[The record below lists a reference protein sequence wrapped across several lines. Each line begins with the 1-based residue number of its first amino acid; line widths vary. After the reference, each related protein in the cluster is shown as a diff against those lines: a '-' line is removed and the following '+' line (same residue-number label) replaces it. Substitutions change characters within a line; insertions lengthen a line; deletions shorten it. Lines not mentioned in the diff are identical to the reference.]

1 MSLAKT
7 KFKSFGQHLR
17 TLREVKSLP
26 LREVASNIGIDPSL
40 LAKIERNERQPS
52 KRLVKKI
59 SKYFMVNEKDLLDEI
74 LSDQIAYI
82 ILDEE
87 AGLNVLKVAE
97 KKINYLKRKNNE

>member
-59 SKYFMVNEKDLLDEI
+59 SKYLLDEI

>member
-1 MSLAKT
+1 M
-7 KFKSFGQHLR
+7 
-17 TLREVKSLP
+17 KSLP
-26 LREVASNIGIDPSL
+26 LLEDASNIGIDQSL